1 MSQIKISQL
10 PAIPRINA
18 NTQLTVFAGVDLAND
33 TTGQISAQ
41 TLANYLYANTNLA
54 VGPYGIT
61 LTNTVA
67 QFSNSDPNFIQV
79 NLQNP
84 NSTGSADYIVTAD
97 QGGQNF
103 GYIDLGINNSGW
115 NSVTAQQTSQY
126 PFDGYL
132 VTQGDG
138 TYLSNLVIGTGT
150 AGGNVVF
157 AVGGYFANNVVAK
170 LTSNGLVLNTQSYI
184 VFGDGTKQSTAG
196 PTNAYTQAAFALANT
211 AVQNTSNIILPGNVS
226 IAGAFTT
233 TGNSTFNGNVTAN
246 GTTTLNGNVLFVGPT
261 THQGDII
268 TYGNLI
274 TTGAMTTTGNV
285 VFNGLF
291 TNNGNTINNG
301 NTFNNGVTTLNG
313 LLYVNGSVLPANT
326 TISLG
331 SATQP
336 FGNIYTSNSN
346 VVLGNTNLS
355 ISGSIMSNG
364 AVVIQDGSYNQNV
377 GALEIVA
384 SANFATVVPA
394 ANGTMVHVTGLDSVS
409 TKVLV
414 DNFGPGNTYPL
425 FVGRAGRGTA
435 GSPTATQSGDVIA
448 RYSGSSY
455 GGANT
460 TFLSTG
466 SGRMDIT
473 AIENHSDTN
482 RGTMISFGMA
492 AVGSNTIT
500 SNVVNITTS
509 TVTISPNTALNVA
522 NTTTTNEVIANTI
535 VYGSATANS
544 GVTQLT
550 SRTTSV
556 TANGISGTIIG
567 YSGSALMHQ
576 TGYVFTIYNSS
587 VLHTTDIVMV
597 SVQNSNCPLP
607 QVTVANTRVGSFD
620 VAVFNAAGAGN
631 DASYTMNINFGI
643 IRVGN

>member
-1 MSQIKISQL
+1 
-10 PAIPRINA
+10 
-18 NTQLTVFAGVDLAND
+18 
-33 TTGQISAQ
+33 
-41 TLANYLYANTNLA
+41 
-54 VGPYGIT
+54 
-61 LTNTVA
+61 
-67 QFSNSDPNFIQV
+67 
-79 NLQNP
+79 
-84 NSTGSADYIVTAD
+84 
-97 QGGQNF
+97 
-103 GYIDLGINNSGW
+103 
-115 NSVTAQQTSQY
+115 
-126 PFDGYL
+126 
-132 VTQGDG
+132 
-138 TYLSNLVIGTGT
+138 
-150 AGGNVVF
+150 
-157 AVGGYFANNVVAK
+157 
-170 LTSNGLVLNTQSYI
+170 
-184 VFGDGTKQSTAG
+184 
-196 PTNAYTQAAFALANT
+196 
-211 AVQNTSNIILPGNVS
+211 
-226 IAGAFTT
+226 
-233 TGNSTFNGNVTAN
+233 
-246 GTTTLNGNVLFVGPT
+246 
-261 THQGDII
+261 
-268 TYGNLI
+268 
-274 TTGAMTTTGNV
+274 MTTTGNV

-326 TISLG
+326 SVSLG
-331 SATQP
+331 SLTQP
-336 FGNIYTSNSN
+336 FGSIYTSNSN

-394 ANGTMVHVTGLDSVS
+394 ANGAMVHVTGLDSVS

-435 GSPTATQSGDVIA
+435 GSPTATQAGDVIA

-509 TVTISPNTALNVA
+509 TVTISPNTALSVA